1 MKAAGVAVGAPA
13 AATQTSL
20 IRCIVGNFNNI
31 NIIYGI
37 NNKWREPIYSSINNI
52 SMCF

>member
-1 MKAAGVAVGAPA
+1 MKAAGVAEGAPA

-37 NNKWREPIYSSINNI
+37 NKRREPIYSSINNI
-52 SMCF
+52 SVCF

>member
-1 MKAAGVAVGAPA
+1 MKAAGVAAGALV

-20 IRCIVGNFNNI
+20 ICCIVGNFNNI

-37 NNKWREPIYSSINNI
+37 INKRQEPIYLSINNI